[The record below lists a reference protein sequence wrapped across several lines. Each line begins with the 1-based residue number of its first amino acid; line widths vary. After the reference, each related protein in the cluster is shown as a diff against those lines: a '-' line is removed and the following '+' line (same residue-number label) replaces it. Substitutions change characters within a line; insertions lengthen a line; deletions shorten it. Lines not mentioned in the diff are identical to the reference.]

1 MSRHAKSAAVPAKAA
16 AHAPCREVVLL
27 AFEGVEAIDIA
38 APASAFSKATLT
50 APGAYRVHTAS
61 PRGGHVRTSAGFA
74 VADTVPM
81 QAMGGLIDTLIVAGG
96 EEDALRRAIYEDGAG
111 AWLAQAAQRSRR
123 VASVCTGAFA
133 LAAAGLLEGCKAT
146 THINACDLLAQLCPG
161 TQVQRD
167 RIFVRDGALWTSAG
181 VTTGLDMALALIE
194 EDLGRAVAMQIAR
207 DLAVFTLRTDT
218 TPQLSPALL
227 AQTDASARM
236 RELMAWIQGHLTQ
249 DLSVDALA
257 QRAHM
262 SPRNFAR
269 AFAAQAHCTP
279 ARFVAQVRAQHAA
292 ALLRQTDWPQEKI
305 AARSGFGSVD
315 TMIRAMQQHLGLE
328 PGQCRPANRA
338 T

>member
-1 MSRHAKSAAVPAKAA
+1 
-16 AHAPCREVVLL
+16 
-27 AFEGVEAIDIA
+27 
-38 APASAFSKATLT
+38 
-50 APGAYRVHTAS
+50 
-61 PRGGHVRTSAGFA
+61 
-74 VADTVPM
+74 
-81 QAMGGLIDTLIVAGG
+81 
-96 EEDALRRAIYEDGAG
+96 
-111 AWLAQAAQRSRR
+111 

-181 VTTGLDMALALIE
+181 VTMGLDMALALIE

>member
-1 MSRHAKSAAVPAKAA
+1 MSCHAKSAAVPATLTGAG
-16 AHAPCREVVLL
+16 PCRDVVLL

-38 APASAFSKATLT
+38 APASAFSKAAL
-50 APGAYRVHTAS
+50 AVPGTYRVHMAS
-61 PRGGHVRTSAGFA
+61 PRGGAVGTNAGFA
-74 VADTVPM
+74 LANTLPM
-81 QAMGGLIDTLIVAGG
+81 HSVSGPIDTLIVAGG
-96 EEDALRRAIYEDGAG
+96 EEDALRRAIYEDGVG
-111 AWLAQAAQRSRR
+111 RWLAQAAQRSRR

-133 LAAAGLLEGCKAT
+133 LAAAGLLEGCQVT
-146 THINACDLLAQLCPG
+146 THTNACDLLAQLCPG
-161 TQVQRD
+161 AQVQRD

-194 EDLGRAVAMQIAR
+194 EDLGRAAAMQIAR
-207 DLAVFTLRTDT
+207 DLAVFTLRSDT
-218 TPQLSPALL
+218 APQLSPALL
-227 AQTDASARM
+227 AQADASARL
-236 RELMAWIQGHLTQ
+236 RELMAWIQGHLTH

-269 AFAAQAHCTP
+269 TFAEQAHCPP

-315 TMIRAMQQHLGLE
+315 AMVRAMQQHLGIA
-328 PGQCRPANRA
+328 PGQCRAANRLA
-338 T
+338 